1 MGDNSLYHVLALI
14 SKNHKYNKMKSS
26 FIYLLFLY
34 IIFILWGCG
43 EKEKT
48 GNLGETELYFDERLS
63 SISADGDSAFWIGSE
78 AGDIWYMKQRRLQ
91 PYNIGADR
99 IYKVVTDSVLSD
111 VRICWIGIRNSGL
124 QKWALGEENVRLVEK
139 YPICNKGCNYSV
151 YDILLTDKKVY
162 VATSQGLYAMSHS
175 EKDSLKLIY
184 PSDNSETARS
194 GKPFIV
200 NNIRKYESDYLL
212 CATQNGLIR
221 INLANGKMEVTHQ
234 DEHIYSVSVYDNKV
248 YLLADKK
255 LYVENISGNLLN
267 NITLKF
273 SPRIYYKLGNIHY
286 FLDDNHLL
294 LSDDLESFLS
304 VPLRRKVPQFC
315 TNVVAT
321 DKVNGYTV
329 LITENALW
337 NIPLHLGIFNAK
349 GEIVASCSDGDDIYY
364 VNADNELYH
373 QHTGSPEAF
382 KIAEIPDD
390 EVVSGMMA
398 DDKFL
403 YYISNKQV
411 LKRIKVRQRYI
422 GNVLFASSQVLYQ
435 SPTKITAS
443 YLKKEAEGT
452 CIYLGIQD
460 DLVRIDADGKA
471 SLVDDLHNKY
481 ITSFYLSPNSDNLYL
496 STLNHGVYY
505 GNKDS
510 FQSIKGTENK
520 TFIRDISVTGGHEPL
535 LMMLTNHHLICREY
549 NDSVSLKGYN
559 KLLKVNDTLFYALP
573 EFGLVKYV
581 VNKDGIRERGRF
593 FHDIRFNPKAS
604 FVKGDTLYLGSNIG
618 VMKMSVFSK
627 TSAKWIDMES
637 TVPSLK
643 IISVVIA
650 FAILIFFIIIIE
662 YIKRKRSKKKAVKM
676 HLDDIHHRLKSLS
689 SMACFTNDNDSKEV
703 EKLKNMFAEIDINAS
718 DTPGRIKS
726 LSELIM
732 KKNRDIALG
741 LSKTL
746 EKQMLLI
753 GEYDVF
759 DKPLLIEQS
768 SIALAT
774 DNLENIVVQV
784 EKNEKWIK
792 TITALKERLALYR
805 HNMDGTVCIDDVNGI
820 FFRKMLMLTDN
831 IKMKELSSLKEEIE
845 HLDKSYNYIFTDEA
859 LKKIGEYILHRKEKL
874 CGLEA
879 DNVTTA
885 LVTELEHV
893 RKEMGNLDRIKLLK
907 VLYPI
912 DCHIEQVLTKEKMAE
927 LMCEYTS
934 VRSKIEREN
943 EERITKKF
951 DASLSMEIAE
961 STKQITEKIER
972 LIAVFYEN
980 MARTDKDIL
989 DNVLE
994 FSNCNNQAAKVLALL
1009 IANPKVKRLHI
1020 PGMLCIY
1027 GNLNPVISRL
1037 ANNKLKTNHSFLANY
1052 VKANPTSIVF
1062 YILRLID

>member
-1 MGDNSLYHVLALI
+1 
-14 SKNHKYNKMKSS
+14 
-26 FIYLLFLY
+26 
-34 IIFILWGCG
+34 
-43 EKEKT
+43 
-48 GNLGETELYFDERLS
+48 
-63 SISADGDSAFWIGSE
+63 
-78 AGDIWYMKQRRLQ
+78 
-91 PYNIGADR
+91 
-99 IYKVVTDSVLSD
+99 
-111 VRICWIGIRNSGL
+111 
-124 QKWALGEENVRLVEK
+124 
-139 YPICNKGCNYSV
+139 
-151 YDILLTDKKVY
+151 
-162 VATSQGLYAMSHS
+162 
-175 EKDSLKLIY
+175 
-184 PSDNSETARS
+184 
-194 GKPFIV
+194 
-200 NNIRKYESDYLL
+200 
-212 CATQNGLIR
+212 
-221 INLANGKMEVTHQ
+221 
-234 DEHIYSVSVYDNKV
+234 
-248 YLLADKK
+248 
-255 LYVENISGNLLN
+255 
-267 NITLKF
+267 
-273 SPRIYYKLGNIHY
+273 
-286 FLDDNHLL
+286 
-294 LSDDLESFLS
+294 
-304 VPLRRKVPQFC
+304 
-315 TNVVAT
+315 
-321 DKVNGYTV
+321 
-329 LITENALW
+329 
-337 NIPLHLGIFNAK
+337 
-349 GEIVASCSDGDDIYY
+349 
-364 VNADNELYH
+364 
-373 QHTGSPEAF
+373 
-382 KIAEIPDD
+382 
-390 EVVSGMMA
+390 
-398 DDKFL
+398 
-403 YYISNKQV
+403 
-411 LKRIKVRQRYI
+411 
-422 GNVLFASSQVLYQ
+422 
-435 SPTKITAS
+435 
-443 YLKKEAEGT
+443 
-452 CIYLGIQD
+452 
-460 DLVRIDADGKA
+460 
-471 SLVDDLHNKY
+471 
-481 ITSFYLSPNSDNLYL
+481 
-496 STLNHGVYY
+496 
-505 GNKDS
+505 
-510 FQSIKGTENK
+510 
-520 TFIRDISVTGGHEPL
+520 
-535 LMMLTNHHLICREY
+535 
-549 NDSVSLKGYN
+549 
-559 KLLKVNDTLFYALP
+559 
-573 EFGLVKYV
+573 
-581 VNKDGIRERGRF
+581 
-593 FHDIRFNPKAS
+593 
-604 FVKGDTLYLGSNIG
+604 
-618 VMKMSVFSK
+618 
-627 TSAKWIDMES
+627 
-637 TVPSLK
+637 
-643 IISVVIA
+643 
-650 FAILIFFIIIIE
+650 
-662 YIKRKRSKKKAVKM
+662 M

-746 EKQMLLI
+746 EKQMLLV

-792 TITALKERLALYR
+792 TITTLKERLALYR

-845 HLDKSYNYIFTDEA
+845 HLDESYNYIFTDEA

-1037 ANNKLKTNHSFLANY
+1037 ANNKLKTNHSFLIDY